1 MSRIFSNSPDSRS
14 YVVNPFD
21 QMLRDS
27 TRAHLAAPYF
37 TEEKSLVAAVN
48 KGKEI
53 DLLIGLNE
61 ITSPSAL
68 EKIHGRAGVSIRYF
82 TSRFHAK
89 IYVFDATALLG
100 SANLTLEGL
109 QANREAVISL
119 GRDND
124 VDSENFE
131 DVRTLFDELWNSAK
145 VLTRDDLDS
154 FKRIRK
160 HVRQSGQN
168 RLDPQQEFEK
178 EFGKVQPPNADV
190 DSLVVSREHTFL
202 ETLRREVYEQYRP
215 SFLEVT
221 SVLDEHGFRHPE
233 LEEFDIESHANRLLN
248 YIKLIHVKGDE
259 AWQHAP
265 QRSPDKRCDL
275 VERYFNEW
283 KNAPSSMVP
292 PEYADMLRTVK
303 QTFGTPGAIQS
314 ADKDKITEG
323 LMSIH
328 AFYDQRRFVKGGEK
342 NLPAK
347 FWKDNRD
354 NLDRVKSTLV
364 HLLHGSGDFIQRLHD
379 ILYDPSK
386 KLGRFGYF
394 CALELYGTV
403 NPDECPPMNGR
414 IAKALRFLGYGVRG
428 N

>member
-1 MSRIFSNSPDSRS
+1 M
-14 YVVNPFD
+14 
-21 QMLRDS
+21 
-27 TRAHLAAPYF
+27 
-37 TEEKSLVAAVN
+37 
-48 KGKEI
+48 
-53 DLLIGLNE
+53 
-61 ITSPSAL
+61 
-68 EKIHGRAGVSIRYF
+68 
-82 TSRFHAK
+82 
-89 IYVFDATALLG
+89 G
-100 SANLTLEGL
+100 SANLTSEGL

-131 DVRTLFDELWNSAK
+131 DVRTLFDELWNSAD
-145 VLTRDDLDS
+145 VLTRNKLDA
-154 FKRIRK
+154 FKRIHK

-168 RLDPQQEFEK
+168 RLDPQKEIEN

-190 DSLVVSREHTFL
+190 DSLVESREHTFL
-202 ETLRREVYEQYRP
+202 ETLRREVHEQYGP
-215 SFLEVT
+215 SFADVT
-221 SVLDEHGFRHPE
+221 SVLDKHGFRHPE
-233 LEEFDIESHANRLLN
+233 LEGFDIESHANRLLN
-248 YIKLIHVKGDE
+248 YIRMIHAEGDE

-265 QRSPDKRCDL
+265 VRPPDERRDL
-275 VERYFNEW
+275 VARYIDDW
-283 KNAPSSMVP
+283 KNAPNSMVP
-292 PEYADMLRTVK
+292 PEYSDMLRTVK

-354 NLDRVKSTLV
+354 NLDRVKSTLD
-364 HLLHGSGDFIQRLHD
+364 HLLHGSEDFVQRLHD

-403 NPDECPPMNGR
+403 KPDECPPMNGR